1 VDYQWQVTELLSGF
15 ESSMSRGE
23 KPVALILQEMA
34 GLLFIPMER
43 PALD

>member
-1 VDYQWQVTELLSGF
+1 MGI
-15 ESSMSRGE
+15 ME
-23 KPVALILQEMA
+23 KSEEQGRIAAAVEVMA